1 MNTTPHPLTGAYT
14 QPITVH
20 LPDSG
25 SGLNVRCKPGTDF
38 DERFI
43 AWCEESRDFIR
54 INGWMVDI
62 ESRGDTAESR
72 EGGEGHV

>member
-1 MNTTPHPLTGAYT
+1 MNTPRNTTPRPLTGAYS

-25 SGLNVRCKPGTDF
+25 SALHVRVKPGTDF

-54 INGWMVDI
+54 INGWMVEI
-62 ESRGDTAESR
+62 E
-72 EGGEGHV
+72 EGHV